1 MRLKVETTSNLGH
14 IVYQAQNLNET
25 VQLSIKISNSKFH
38 KKEKR
43 FLELPNLKWFSHFA
57 QTVKTRQEGGP
68 SSWKCQDFV
77 VLLRRKDNCI
87 KVRLPMEN
95 KPTPLPL
102 FAFVFFSICA
112 LEQMRF
118 FCCYCCSLPNCPDSL
133 SWELNQSKKCDK
145 CNIFRLCSWVPRV
158 QISLLHRLLRSL

>member
-1 MRLKVETTSNLGH
+1 MAIQFDSMNIL
-14 IVYQAQNLNET
+14 
-25 VQLSIKISNSKFH
+25 
-38 KKEKR
+38 
-43 FLELPNLKWFSHFA
+43 LELGLIFWAYYIFQVVSFS
-57 QTVKTRQEGGP
+57 QKVSVNDSLMYCKITVKTIFLKMSRF
-68 SSWKCQDFV
+68 C
-77 VLLRRKDNCI
+77 VLDNCI

-95 KPTPLPL
+95 KPTLLLL

>member
-1 MRLKVETTSNLGH
+1 M
-14 IVYQAQNLNET
+14 I
-25 VQLSIKISNSKFH
+25 LSFCTNSK
-38 KKEKR
+38 
-43 FLELPNLKWFSHFA
+43 N
-57 QTVKTRQEGGP
+57 QTSKGGP

-158 QISLLHRLLRSL
+158 QISLLIYWEAYKSVFYIAFDLGKLAWTPCIV

>member
-1 MRLKVETTSNLGH
+1 M
-14 IVYQAQNLNET
+14 I
-25 VQLSIKISNSKFH
+25 LSFCS
-38 KKEKR
+38 
-43 FLELPNLKWFSHFA
+43 
-57 QTVKTRQEGGP
+57 KTRQEGGP

-158 QISLLHRLLRSL
+158 QISLLIYWEAYKSFFTLLLIWENLLGHPVLFKNSPYFPMSFVLCQMSHIHVRMSACRV